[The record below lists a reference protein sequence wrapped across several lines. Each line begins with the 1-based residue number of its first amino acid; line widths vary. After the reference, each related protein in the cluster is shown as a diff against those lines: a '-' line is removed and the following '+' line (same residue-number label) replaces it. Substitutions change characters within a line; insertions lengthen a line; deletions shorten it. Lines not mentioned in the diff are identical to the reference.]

1 MRRRAIVSL
10 LGSCLLSACA
20 HQGESVATQG
30 MGWSLQHNEGEGAK
44 LTYGAPQSDHVF
56 LMMTCAPQSGQVLL
70 SVSNGAAEGPGVID
84 LVSGGQRSRISGEA
98 VPTGLGAGALLEASA
113 GLDDPALA
121 GFARSGQI
129 AVGERGRTAA
139 LPASSAERAEI
150 DGFFATCRA

>member
-10 LGSCLLSACA
+10 LGSCLLAGCA

-30 MGWSLQHNEGEGAK
+30 MGWSLQHNAAEGAK
-44 LTYGAPQSDHVF
+44 LTYGAPQSDHVL

-70 SVSNGAAEGPGVID
+70 SVSNGSADGPGAIE
-84 LVSGGQRSRISGEA
+84 LVSGGQRSRITGEA
-98 VPTGLGAGALLEASA
+98 VPSGLGAGALIEASA

-129 AVGERGRTAA
+129 AVGEHGRISPLAA
-139 LPASSAERAEI
+139 SGAERAEI